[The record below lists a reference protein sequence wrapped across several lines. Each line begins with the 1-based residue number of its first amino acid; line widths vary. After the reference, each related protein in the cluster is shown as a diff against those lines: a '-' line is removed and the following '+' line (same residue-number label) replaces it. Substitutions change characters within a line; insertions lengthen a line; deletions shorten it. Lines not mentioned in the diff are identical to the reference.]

1 MELPWATSSTVTT
14 GAAVSSDERDA
25 FVMGS
30 RFELSSPWR
39 SAMFLMLSLRI
50 WRQARRSPGL
60 VGVSL
65 RAFPARK
72 TYWTLSAWA
81 DEAALRE
88 FARTDPHRTIMKR
101 ARPWTKTA
109 TFRFWTVPAG
119 ELKPAAL
126 WADAEARI
134 NAAE

>member
-1 MELPWATSSTVTT
+1 
-14 GAAVSSDERDA
+14 
-25 FVMGS
+25 
-30 RFELSSPWR
+30 
-39 SAMFLMLSLRI
+39 MFLTLSVRI
-50 WRQARRSPGL
+50 WRQARRSPGM

-101 ARPWTKTA
+101 ARPWTRTA
-109 TFRFWTVPAG
+109 TFRFWTVAAG
-119 ELKPAAL
+119 ELKPESL

-134 NAAE
+134 SAPE